1 VACELVEPRQ
11 FAAKQSVIREIML
24 QAEEQLTGAGNVFLT
39 DVGDGQKN
47 ASKGREKATL
57 RRRQL
62 KFRNAAL
69 FVALDA
75 PDAQQPSHRGSHRSD
90 DVSAHATRQVGVKAG
105 RIYGQNLA
113 RPRRGF
119 PGVVE

>member
-1 VACELVEPRQ
+1 MACELVEPRQ

-69 FVALDA
+69 FV
-75 PDAQQPSHRGSHRSD
+75 PG
-90 DVSAHATRQVGVKAG
+90 
-105 RIYGQNLA
+105 
-113 RPRRGF
+113 RPRRAAAIA
-119 PGVVE
+119 PGQPSIR